1 MIYQAVVTKNNPFS
15 YEITVTYE
23 GKVTKKDPVYL
34 YTIEYEKI
42 EDEILKYNLKVLTRN
57 EEGMILEKN

>member
-1 MIYQAVVTKNNPFS
+1 MIYQAVVTRNNPFS

-23 GKVTKKDPVYL
+23 GEVRKKDPIYL

-42 EDEILKYNLKVLTRN
+42 E
-57 EEGMILEKN
+57 EEPEVII